1 MDALDM
7 LKENLN
13 FAHRTYVDARNATDE
28 QLHFVPEDG
37 SHSIAWCLW
46 HTARIEDNLVQNRYR
61 QTDVLWNEEWANRTG
76 LSATD
81 PFIGM
86 SDEDA
91 QKIRLTDKDAFF
103 EYVDAV
109 WAATAEFLDRPWPVG
124 DVIGRVRPCY
134 VGGRP
139 GTRRCRRRIQ
149 PRHVRLT
156 SPRISPGASRGRRD
170 PRVSRTTAVQPFG
183 SGPGRLRPGGF

>member
-109 WAATAEFLDRPWPVG
+109 WAATAEFLDGMTADDLDREITLGDRVEKLGSSISTHMFGRFSSHRGEINWLRGMQGVPPVSAAAA
-124 DVIGRVRPCY
+124 P
-134 VGGRP
+134 
-139 GTRRCRRRIQ
+139 
-149 PRHVRLT
+149 
-156 SPRISPGASRGRRD
+156 
-170 PRVSRTTAVQPFG
+170 
-183 SGPGRLRPGGF
+183 